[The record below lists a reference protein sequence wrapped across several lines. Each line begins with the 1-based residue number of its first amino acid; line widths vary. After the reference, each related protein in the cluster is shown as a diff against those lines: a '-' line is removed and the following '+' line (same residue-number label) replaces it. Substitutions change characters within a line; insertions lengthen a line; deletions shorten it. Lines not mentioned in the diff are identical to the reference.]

1 MSMHGFTPSKR
12 LSLGLGRKVLQINWG
27 LLLLITATAAVGI
40 AMLYS
45 AANGSWN
52 PWATRQIARYGVGL
66 VILITVALVDIR
78 FWWRYAYLIY
88 GILLLMLV
96 AVEVVGSV
104 GMGAQRWINLGV
116 TKFQPSEL
124 MKVGIALALARYF
137 HGLSAEASRRI
148 PYLILPILM
157 IGAPSALVLKQP
169 DLGTALFLIMTGGAI
184 FFVAGVRLW
193 KFGLVFAAAG
203 AAVPI
208 AWSMLRPYQ
217 QKRIFT
223 FLDPETDPLG
233 AGYNIL
239 QSKIALGSGG
249 VFGKGFMQGSQSHLN
264 FLPEKQTDFI
274 FTMLAEELG
283 MFGGLVLLGLYILM
297 MVYGFAISLR
307 SRNHF
312 GRLLA
317 MGITCVLFLFVF
329 INIAMVMG
337 LIPVVGVPLPLISYG
352 GTAMLTLMIGM
363 GFLICTYIHRDV
375 IIPRHGGGS

>member
-1 MSMHGFTPSKR
+1 
-12 LSLGLGRKVLQINWG
+12 
-27 LLLLITATAAVGI
+27 
-40 AMLYS
+40 MLYS

-52 PWATRQIARYGVGL
+52 PWAMRQVLRFGIGL
-66 VILITVALVDIR
+66 VILICVALIDIR
-78 FWWRYAYLIY
+78 FWWRNAYLIY
-88 GILLLMLV
+88 GVLMMMLV
-96 AVEVVGSV
+96 AVEVAGSI

-116 TKFQPSEL
+116 IKLQPSEL
-124 MKVGIALALARYF
+124 MKVGIVLALARYF
-137 HGLSAEASRRI
+137 HGVSADDVKRI
-148 PYLILPILM
+148 PYLFVPLLM

-184 FFVAGVRLW
+184 FFIAGVRLW
-193 KFGLVFAAAG
+193 KFGVAFAAA
-203 AAVPI
+203 AAIVPVV
-208 AWSMLRPYQ
+208 WTTLRPYQ
-217 QKRIFT
+217 QTRILT
-223 FLDPETDPLG
+223 FLDPESDPLG
-233 AGYNIL
+233 AGYHIL

-249 VFGKGFMQGSQSHLN
+249 LFGKGFMQGSQSHLN

-274 FTMLAEELG
+274 FTMLAEEFG
-283 MFGGLVLLGLYILM
+283 MVGGLVLLGLYLLIM
-297 MVYGFAISLR
+297 IYGFAISLR

-317 MGITCVLFLFVF
+317 MGVTSMLFLYVF

-375 IIPRHGGGS
+375 AIFRHGSDET

>member
-1 MSMHGFTPSKR
+1 MHGFTPSKR

>member
-1 MSMHGFTPSKR
+1 MHGFTPSKR

-375 IIPRHGGGS
+375 IIPRHGSRI